1 MSSNVI
7 NRYAAIAR
15 ALGFSFT
22 AGEIKHAGTRVGTV
36 DIEIAG
42 DRVFTTVWP
51 ASHPGQVLLSQSVR
65 LDDRTLLAEA
75 AAEFELC
82 LRTWL
87 VEVDRLPEAEV
98 VSDYGLQRWL
108 GRAASVPL
116 ARERVRAPSCGDV
129 AFRLGE
135 GAGPR
140 FRSRSAASTEIV
152 RTARDLV
159 SNFDRAGAM
168 VLMRL
173 AGSLPEAAD
182 PAIGYLAHA
191 AQSEL
196 HYRPRNM
203 SLAWRVGSMTRVL
216 LLGESSAPAYTMK
229 LEGRPNATPELALAS

>member
-7 NRYAAIAR
+7 NRYATIAQ
-15 ALGFSFT
+15 ALGFCLA
-22 AGEIKHAGTRVGTV
+22 AGEIKHAGTRVGTF
-36 DIEIAG
+36 DIETAG
-42 DRVFTTVWP
+42 DRVFTTLWP
-51 ASHPGQVLLSQSVR
+51 ASHPGQILLSQSVR
-65 LDDRTLLAEA
+65 LDDRTLIAEA

-82 LRTWL
+82 LRAWL

-98 VSDYGLQRWL
+98 VTDYGLQRWL

-116 ARERVRAPSCGDV
+116 ARERLKAPCCGDV

-152 RTARDLV
+152 RTARELV
-159 SNFDRAGAM
+159 SKFDRTGAM
-168 VLMRL
+168 ALMRL
-173 AGSLPEAAD
+173 AGSLPEATD
-182 PAIGYLAHA
+182 PAIGYLARA

-216 LLGESSAPAYTMK
+216 LLGEASAVAHRMN
-229 LEGRPNATPELALAS
+229 LEGPMTAPQMALAG

>member
-1 MSSNVI
+1 M
-7 NRYAAIAR
+7 
-15 ALGFSFT
+15 
-22 AGEIKHAGTRVGTV
+22 
-36 DIEIAG
+36 
-42 DRVFTTVWP
+42 
-51 ASHPGQVLLSQSVR
+51 
-65 LDDRTLLAEA
+65 
-75 AAEFELC
+75 
-82 LRTWL
+82 
-87 VEVDRLPEAEV
+87 PEAEV
-98 VSDYGLQRWL
+98 VTDYGLQRWL

-168 VLMRL
+168 ALMRL

-182 PAIGYLAHA
+182 AAIGYLARA

-216 LLGESSAPAYTMK
+216 LLGETSSPAHTMK
-229 LEGRPNATPELALAS
+229 LEGPTTARRWRWRAELADVSTSPTRPSTSSACRYGCRRRKNGRVSSRKGRCGSSKAFGDPRQASQRPQAEPPSPTKRRDRTQSSS